1 MFRYLLSFFLFS
13 GGGHIDQN
21 GISNYN
27 VKKKKK
33 KELSEDYLKFNTM
46 GRQSPSESTVVAIFV
61 NSVNI
66 TNAHCTQIKQSD
78 FISCMCMLYVCHN
91 ALAFYRTQPTIQT
104 CRFPPICN
112 HL

>member
-21 GISNYN
+21 GIFDYN

-33 KELSEDYLKFNTM
+33 KKKKKMSLPDD
-46 GRQSPSESTVVAIFV
+46 
-61 NSVNI
+61 
-66 TNAHCTQIKQSD
+66 KQGDIIGSY
-78 FISCMCMLYVCHN
+78 FK
-91 ALAFYRTQPTIQT
+91 
-104 CRFPPICN
+104 